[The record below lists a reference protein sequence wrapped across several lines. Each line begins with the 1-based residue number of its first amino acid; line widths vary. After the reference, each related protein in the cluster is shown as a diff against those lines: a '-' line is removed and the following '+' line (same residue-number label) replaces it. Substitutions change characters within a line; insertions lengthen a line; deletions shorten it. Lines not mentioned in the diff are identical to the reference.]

1 MLYRRITVI
10 LLVLFTLLS
19 GCSKKAKSEMKTPQ
33 KSKEVLSVQTGEK
46 TEQQDGEKDN
56 PVSYESESESIVPEN
71 DAAEAEE
78 NAPENGKVE
87 TEEDTPENNVIETEG
102 KKNGDGNEKNNIIEL
117 IPMAQL
123 PELNM
128 DSQTPYTIDDIISV
142 GTSMLTPVYHD
153 TFRYQIREFT
163 KNPAR
168 LVIDIG
174 NTGDETFV
182 ITDENMQFSI
192 LDSEGND
199 VAGSKVQDAPVSIAP
214 GEIKRVV
221 VTAQNPYA
229 GLVFLEL
236 EGLSYSL
243 GHPIFFAVL
252 DDATDV
258 ADTTPYYKYGYIL
271 EDENGAPF
279 IIAQH
284 FRQVIGNGKLKA
296 MASNL
301 IVVEND
307 RIGPLEKGDGF
318 LALVKVKIAN
328 TSNEVMTIE
337 RLFTRSGGAA
347 LDFTEEDMAVLGD
360 KGLPFTIEP
369 FSIVEG
375 WIPFRVMDG
384 RDGYGIV
391 FYTNLG
397 GFVLGHLQTYP
408 IYPD

>member
-1 MLYRRITVI
+1 MYI
-10 LLVLFTLLS
+10 LVRKLNS
-19 GCSKKAKSEMKTPQ
+19 RMEKKINS
-33 KSKEVLSVQTGEK
+33 
-46 TEQQDGEKDN
+46 
-56 PVSYESESESIVPEN
+56 VSYESASESNIPEN

-78 NAPENGKVE
+78 NAPENGTVE
-87 TEEDTPENNVIETEG
+87 TEEDTPGNNVVETEEE
-102 KKNGDGNEKNNIIEL
+102 KNEGGNEKNNVIEL

-128 DSQTPYTIDDIISV
+128 EPQTPYTIDDIISV

-174 NTGDETFV
+174 NTGDETLV

-214 GEIKRVV
+214 GEIKRVGF
-221 VTAQNPYA
+221 TALNLDA

-243 GHPIFFAVL
+243 VHHFFFSVM

-258 ADTTPYYKYGYIL
+258 ADTTPYYKYGYTMD
-271 EDENGAPF
+271 DEKGVPF

-369 FSIVEG
+369 FSIAEG
-375 WIPFRVMDG
+375 WVPFRVRDG

-397 GFVLGHLQTYP
+397 GFFWGIFRPIRFIRINKHDFKTGKLCTPYILTITKKRQPPGINARRLSEPVL
-408 IYPD
+408 

>member
-1 MLYRRITVI
+1 
-10 LLVLFTLLS
+10 
-19 GCSKKAKSEMKTPQ
+19 
-33 KSKEVLSVQTGEK
+33 
-46 TEQQDGEKDN
+46 
-56 PVSYESESESIVPEN
+56 
-71 DAAEAEE
+71 
-78 NAPENGKVE
+78 
-87 TEEDTPENNVIETEG
+87 
-102 KKNGDGNEKNNIIEL
+102 
-117 IPMAQL
+117 
-123 PELNM
+123 
-128 DSQTPYTIDDIISV
+128 
-142 GTSMLTPVYHD
+142 
-153 TFRYQIREFT
+153 
-163 KNPAR
+163 
-168 LVIDIG
+168 
-174 NTGDETFV
+174 
-182 ITDENMQFSI
+182 
-192 LDSEGND
+192 
-199 VAGSKVQDAPVSIAP
+199 
-214 GEIKRVV
+214 
-221 VTAQNPYA
+221 
-229 GLVFLEL
+229 
-236 EGLSYSL
+236 
-243 GHPIFFAVL
+243 L

-284 FRQVIGNGKLKA
+284 FRQVIGNGELKA

-328 TSNEVMTIE
+328 TSDKVMTID
-337 RLFTRSGGAA
+337 RLITGGGGTT

-375 WIPFRVMDG
+375 WVPFKVRDG

-408 IYPD
+408 IYPAQ

>member
-1 MLYRRITVI
+1 M
-10 LLVLFTLLS
+10 
-19 GCSKKAKSEMKTPQ
+19 
-33 KSKEVLSVQTGEK
+33 
-46 TEQQDGEKDN
+46 
-56 PVSYESESESIVPEN
+56 
-71 DAAEAEE
+71 
-78 NAPENGKVE
+78 E

-174 NTGDETFV
+174 NTGDETLV

-199 VAGSKVQDAPVSIAP
+199 VAGSKVQAAPVSIAP
-214 GEIKRVV
+214 GEIRRVV
-221 VTAQNPYA
+221 VTAQNPDA
-229 GLVFLEL
+229 GRVFLEF

-258 ADTTPYYKYGYIL
+258 ADTTPYYKYVYIL

-328 TSNEVMTIE
+328 TSNEFMTFE
-337 RLFTRSGGAA
+337 RLFTGSGGAA

-369 FSIVEG
+369 FSIVEV
-375 WIPFRVMDG
+375 WIPFWVMVG

-397 GFVLGHLQTYP
+397 GFA
-408 IYPD
+408 